1 MSPAQISEIVMRD
14 PMLLLV
20 GDLRKLLSGYKS
32 SEFTF
37 QSIAKDLDLPLDTM
51 VRAFGTE
58 KGLVEEILNYE
69 QQNLENIFRDFD
81 FTDTNAIDGLL
92 IVSKEISHKFMNIL
106 PSITF
111 DLRSVFPE
119 VRQNFVDKRIT
130 FVSAKIKSNFG
141 QGILQGMYRPDLSAE
156 LVSRIYISRLIDLHN
171 PDFFPYE
178 SISFPVLFDVMFD
191 TFIRGICTDEGKSYY
206 EKKIKRMKF

>member
-14 PMLLLV
+14 PMLPLV

-81 FTDTNAIDGLL
+81 FTPTLL
-92 IVSKEISHKFMNIL
+92 MDCSL
-106 PSITF
+106 
-111 DLRSVFPE
+111 
-119 VRQNFVDKRIT
+119 
-130 FVSAKIKSNFG
+130 
-141 QGILQGMYRPDLSAE
+141 
-156 LVSRIYISRLIDLHN
+156 
-171 PDFFPYE
+171 
-178 SISFPVLFDVMFD
+178 
-191 TFIRGICTDEGKSYY
+191 
-206 EKKIKRMKF
+206 